1 MTHLFL
7 AAAMAL
13 VVVSAQAQPE
23 DAAPP
28 TRADAAAE
36 RSRIAVARQA
46 EAARYEQQQAGCYA
60 RFAVSDCHLANR
72 AHQRALLDLLR
83 RQELTINAAERQQ
96 KGTEQLERI
105 LGKLPRPE
113 GSAPTP

>member
-13 VVVSAQAQPE
+13 VVLSAQAQPA

-28 TRADAAAE
+28 DAAAD
-36 RSRIAVARQA
+36 RGRIAAARQA
-46 EAARYEQQQAGCYA
+46 EAARYEQQQASCYA

-72 AHQRALLDLLR
+72 AHQRALLDQLR
-83 RQELTINAAERQQ
+83 RQELAINAAERQQ
-96 KGTEQLERI
+96 KGAEQLERI
-105 LGKLPRPE
+105 LGKLPRLE
-113 GSAPTP
+113 GSTPAP

>member
-1 MTHLFL
+1 MTRLFL

-13 VVVSAQAQPE
+13 VVASAQAQPA

-96 KGTEQLERI
+96 KGAEQLERI